1 MVTINF
7 IVQLI
12 INQFN
17 ILNLAN
23 LEFTGIITNFTNY
36 SNNQG
41 GDMAA
46 NNHIQDEI
54 ILYEGGSEAND

>member
-1 MVTINF
+1 MQYVIENKNNF
-7 IVQLI
+7 
-12 INQFN
+12 
-17 ILNLAN
+17 A
-23 LEFTGIITNFTNY
+23 NY

-41 GDMAA
+41 SDMAA

>member
-1 MVTINF
+1 MK
-7 IVQLI
+7 I
-12 INQFN
+12 IFKY
-17 ILNLAN
+17 
-23 LEFTGIITNFTNY
+23 NFTNY